1 MTILTIVAIVSS
13 TASLCD
19 EPKARSFLHN
29 GVTAHRGN
37 SGEHPENTMPSFRS
51 GIEVGAD
58 WIELD
63 IFRTKDRRLVVIHD
77 RTTER
82 VGDKNL
88 VVPDSTYEQLLT
100 VDVATEFRQR
110 RERTIEA
117 VPKQTIPRSEAQS
130 SFLS

>member
-1 MTILTIVAIVSS
+1 MKTLSTIGLVSLAIVVINSAN
-13 TASLCD
+13 TALGD
-19 EPKARSFLHN
+19 EPTTGPFLHN

-37 SGEHPENTMPSFRS
+37 SGEHPENTIAALMS

-63 IFRTKDRRLVVIHD
+63 IFRTKDGKLVVIHD

-88 VVPDSTYEQLLT
+88 LVADCTYEPLLT
-100 VDVATEFRQR
+100 VDVATEFRQWH
-110 RERTIEA
+110 EGT
-117 VPKQTIPRSEAQS
+117 
-130 SFLS
+130 